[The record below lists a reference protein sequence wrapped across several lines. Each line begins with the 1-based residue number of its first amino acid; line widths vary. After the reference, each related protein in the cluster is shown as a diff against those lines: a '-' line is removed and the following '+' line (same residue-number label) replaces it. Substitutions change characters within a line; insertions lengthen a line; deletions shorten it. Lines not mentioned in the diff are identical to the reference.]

1 MSYLIPRG
9 TPVEIALYGHTA
21 ASHTTK
27 CDLAFREPLSATP
40 DALVFHDG
48 YWQIIVSRSLV
59 IEYVGGDGGSA
70 NERPV

>member
-9 TPVEIALYGHTA
+9 TPVEIAMYGHTA

-59 IEYVGGDGGSA
+59 IEYTGCDGGSA
-70 NERPV
+70 EQQLV